1 METAPNMA
9 VFGLILYR
17 IIKPSKVSAEAI
29 IKPELTEI
37 LPAAIGLFFVLSI
50 NLSKSFS
57 MIWLNALEAPT
68 IQYPPTA
75 SINKV
80 IQLNDEVSNIP
91 RKYPATDEKTT
102 LIDKPALVISLKSI

>member
-1 METAPNMA
+1 
-9 VFGLILYR
+9 
-17 IIKPSKVSAEAI
+17 
-29 IKPELTEI
+29 
-37 LPAAIGLFFVLSI
+37 
-50 NLSKSFS
+50 
-57 MIWLNALEAPT
+57 LNALEAPT

-91 RKYPATDEKTT
+91 RKYPPTHEKTT